1 MLTAIHFFLT
11 DFFYQQIQSKE
22 EALVSGIR
30 KGCPRPENLQVSFA
44 ALSHLPFFSGCK
56 PAEALLITDSSLALH
71 QLQKQGYY
79 TIALYHSQN
88 RSEDFS
94 STPYAVEDLF
104 FLTYD
109 SYEKA
114 YQRLA
119 GLPWEILRTP
129 RLLLRESTLEDIDAF
144 YEIYREPS
152 ITRYMENL
160 FPEREAEYVYLKDY
174 INKIYGFYGFGLWT
188 VVDRSSGKMIG
199 RAGLSVR
206 EGYELPEL
214 GFVTDVHF
222 QHQGYTFE
230 ICDAILTYAREE
242 LLFPEIQ
249 AFVHPQNTSSIR
261 LLERLGFCPAET
273 VLLNKT
279 PHIRYLYRTGS
290 TARQETLEVPVD
302 L

>member
-1 MLTAIHFFLT
+1 MLTTIYFFLT
-11 DFFYQQIQSKE
+11 DFFYQQIQPKE
-22 EALVSGIR
+22 AVLVSTIR
-30 KGCPRPENLQVSFA
+30 KGCPHPEKLQISFA
-44 ALSHLPFFSGCK
+44 TLSRLPSFSGSN
-56 PAEALLITDSSLALH
+56 PLETLLVTDSSFALH
-71 QLQKQGYY
+71 QLIKQGYY

-88 RSEDFS
+88 HSEDFS

-104 FLTYD
+104 FLSYD

-129 RLLLRESTLEDIDAF
+129 HLLLRESTLEDIDAF
-144 YEIYREPS
+144 YKIYCEPS
-152 ITRYMENL
+152 ITKYMENL
-160 FPEREAEYVYLKDY
+160 FPEREAEYAYLKDY

-188 VVDRSSGKMIG
+188 VVHRSSGRIIG

-230 ICDAILTYAREE
+230 ICDAILTYAGEE

-261 LLERLGFCPAET
+261 LLERLGFHQTET

-279 PHIRYLYRTGS
+279 PHIRYLYR
-290 TARQETLEVPVD
+290 A
-302 L
+302 

>member
-222 QHQGYTFE
+222 QHQGHTFE